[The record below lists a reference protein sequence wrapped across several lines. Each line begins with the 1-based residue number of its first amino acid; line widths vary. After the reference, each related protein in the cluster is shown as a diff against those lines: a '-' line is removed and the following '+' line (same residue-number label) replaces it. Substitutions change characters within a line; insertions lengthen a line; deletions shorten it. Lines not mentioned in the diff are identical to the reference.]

1 MEIEQ
6 KDIRGG
12 QLLNLLH
19 KRCHCGVPELQS
31 CIQRYY
37 HNYFCTCDIWDNWTA
52 INSNSF
58 CVSHGNLCASIF
70 VTVTLQC
77 ILFHMS
83 PNGGVLSIYFLSVD
97 WKKMNRLLWH
107 GHQVM
112 FNQLTSW
119 MVYGIL
125 QDQYSEFF
133 IRRSASFTVLLL
145 SYLAHINP
153 FQLLISHFHILI
165 VCCNLVNGKCSN
177 WTGGVQFHMAFELLL

>member
-97 WKKMNRLLWH
+97 WKKRI
-107 GHQVM
+107 GY
-112 FNQLTSW
+112 FGTGTRSCSTSW
-119 MVYGIL
+119 HLGWFMGFFKISTVNFSLEGQHLL
-125 QDQYSEFF
+125 QCFF
-133 IRRSASFTVLLL
+133 KSVLFTLTPASF
-145 SYLAHINP
+145 SYLISI
-153 FQLLISHFHILI
+153 FDCLL
-165 VCCNLVNGKCSN
+165 
-177 WTGGVQFHMAFELLL
+177 